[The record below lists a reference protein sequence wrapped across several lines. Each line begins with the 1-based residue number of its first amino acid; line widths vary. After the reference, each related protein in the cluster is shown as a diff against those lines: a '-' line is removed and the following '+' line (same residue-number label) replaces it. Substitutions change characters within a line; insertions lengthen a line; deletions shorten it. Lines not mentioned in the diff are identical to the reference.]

1 MNNSKKAKILIVD
14 DEVNLLDVLSTVVAN
29 EGYSVKSTNFPDKAE
44 SMIDKYD
51 FDLVVTDLKME
62 PIDGMS
68 ILRYAKRKDPNTQVL
83 MMTAFGTIE
92 TAIEALKAGAF
103 DYIVKPFKL
112 DNVKLFIRRALEHRA
127 TIIENDN
134 LKEILKQKYD
144 FKNIIGDSSALRN
157 IIQRVQ
163 KVAATDATVL
173 ITGESGTGKELFA
186 KAIYANSNRHNMP
199 FVSINCGAVVETLLE
214 SELFGH
220 VKGSFTDASFNKK
233 GLFQVADGGTIFLD
247 EIGLTSKSFQMKLLR
262 VLQEREIRRVG
273 DTKDIKVDVRVIAAT
288 NENLEEKV
296 KDLSFREDLYYRLTV
311 FPIHIPPLRDRTGD
325 VSLLIKYFL
334 EKTSAKLGKIF
345 RPEKEF
351 VDVLSKYNWP
361 GNIREL
367 ENIIERSVLLADSTT
382 IKADDLP
389 DSILNFNDNSSSN
402 TTTKREL
409 RSIIDDAQRNH
420 IIRVLEETSGNKKL
434 TAKILGVDPATLYR
448 KMEKLDVAFKK

>member
-1 MNNSKKAKILIVD
+1 MS
-14 DEVNLLDVLSTVVAN
+14 
-29 EGYSVKSTNFPDKAE
+29 
-44 SMIDKYD
+44 
-51 FDLVVTDLKME
+51 

-83 MMTAFGTIE
+83 MMTAFATIE

-103 DYIVKPFKL
+103 DYVVKPFKL
-112 DNVKLFIRRALEHRA
+112 DNIKLFIRRALEHRA

-144 FKNIIGDSSALRN
+144 FKNIIGESSALRN
-157 IIQRVQ
+157 VIQCVQ

-186 KAIYANSNRHNMP
+186 KAIFANSNRQNMP
-199 FVSINCGAVVETLLE
+199 FVSINCGAMVDTLLE

-220 VKGSFTDASFNKK
+220 VKGSFTDASSDKK

-273 DTKDIKVDVRVIAAT
+273 DTRDIKVDVRIIAAT

-296 KDLSFREDLYYRLTV
+296 KNNSFREDLYYRLSV
-311 FPIHIPPLRDRTGD
+311 FPILLPPLRKRTGD
-325 VSLLIKYFL
+325 IPLLIKYFL
-334 EKTSAKLGKIF
+334 DKSSTKLGKTF
-345 RPEKEF
+345 RPDKEF
-351 VDVLSKYNWP
+351 VDILSKYNWP

-367 ENIIERSVLLADSTT
+367 ENIIERSVLLAESTT
-382 IKADDLP
+382 IKANNLP
-389 DSILNFNDNSSSN
+389 DSLLDFNNFEKAGDD
-402 TTTKREL
+402 REL
-409 RSIIDDAQRNH
+409 RAVIDDAQRNH
-420 IIRVLEETSGNKKL
+420 ILRVLEETNGNKKL
-434 TAKILGVDPATLYR
+434 ASRILDIDPATLYR
-448 KMEKLDVAFKK
+448 KMEKLGLE

>member
-14 DEVNLLDVLSTVVAN
+14 DEVNLLDVLTTVVAN
-29 EGYSVKSTNFPDKAE
+29 EGYSVKSTSFPEKAE

-51 FDLVVTDLKME
+51 FDLVITDLKMS

-68 ILRYAKRKDPNTQVL
+68 ILRHTRRKDPNTQVL
-83 MMTAFGTIE
+83 MITAFGTIE

-103 DYIVKPFKL
+103 DYVVKPFKL
-112 DNVKLFIRRALEHRA
+112 DNIKIFIRRALEHRA

-144 FKNIIGDSSALRN
+144 FKNIIGESSALRN
-157 IIQRVQ
+157 VIQRVQ

-186 KAIYANSNRHNMP
+186 KAIFANSNRHNMP
-199 FVSINCGAVVETLLE
+199 FVSINCGAMVETLLE

-273 DTKDIKVDVRVIAAT
+273 DTMDIKVDVRIIAAT

-334 EKTSAKLGKIF
+334 DKASAKLGKTF
-345 RPEKEF
+345 RPEKDF
-351 VDVLSKYNWP
+351 VDSLSKYNWP

-367 ENIIERSVLLADSTT
+367 ENIIERSVLLAESTT
-382 IKADDLP
+382 IKAVDLP
-389 DSILNFNDNSSSN
+389 DSMLNFNNSTSS
-402 TTTKREL
+402 TTADREL
-409 RSIIDDAQRNH
+409 RSVTDEAQRNH
-420 IIRVLEETSGNKKL
+420 IIRVLEETNGNKKL

-448 KMEKLDVAFKK
+448 KMEKLEIE

>member
-1 MNNSKKAKILIVD
+1 MNNSKKAQVLIVD
-14 DEVNLLDVLSTVVAN
+14 DEVNLLEVLTTVVAN

-51 FDLVVTDLKME
+51 FDLVITDLKMS
-62 PIDGMS
+62 PIDGMN

-83 MMTAFGTIE
+83 MMTAFATIE

-103 DYIVKPFKL
+103 DYVVKPFKL
-112 DNVKLFIRRALEHRA
+112 DNIKLFIRRALEHRA

-144 FKNIIGDSSALRN
+144 FKNIIGESSELRN
-157 IIQRVQ
+157 VIQCVQ

-186 KAIYANSNRHNMP
+186 KAIFANSNRQNMP
-199 FVSINCGAVVETLLE
+199 FVSINCGAMVETLLE

-220 VKGSFTDASFNKK
+220 VKGSFTDAVSDKK

-273 DTKDIKVDVRVIAAT
+273 DTRDIKVDARIIAAT

-296 KDLSFREDLYYRLTV
+296 KNNSFREDLYYRLSV
-311 FPIHIPPLRDRTGD
+311 FPILLPPLRNRTGD
-325 VSLLIKYFL
+325 IPLLIKYFL
-334 EKTSAKLGKIF
+334 DKSSAKLGKTF

-351 VDVLSKYNWP
+351 VDILSKYNWP

-367 ENIIERSVLLADSTT
+367 ENIIERSVLLAESTA
-382 IKADDLP
+382 IKANNLP
-389 DSILNFNDNSSSN
+389 DSLLNFNNSEKTSDD
-402 TTTKREL
+402 REL
-409 RSIIDDAQRNH
+409 RAVIDEAQRNH
-420 IIRVLEETSGNKKL
+420 ILRVLEETNGNKKL
-434 TAKILGVDPATLYR
+434 ASRILDIDPATLYR
-448 KMEKLDVAFKK
+448 KMEKLSIE

>member
-1 MNNSKKAKILIVD
+1 
-14 DEVNLLDVLSTVVAN
+14 
-29 EGYSVKSTNFPDKAE
+29 
-44 SMIDKYD
+44 
-51 FDLVVTDLKME
+51 
-62 PIDGMS
+62 
-68 ILRYAKRKDPNTQVL
+68 
-83 MMTAFGTIE
+83 
-92 TAIEALKAGAF
+92 
-103 DYIVKPFKL
+103 
-112 DNVKLFIRRALEHRA
+112 
-127 TIIENDN
+127 
-134 LKEILKQKYD
+134 
-144 FKNIIGDSSALRN
+144 
-157 IIQRVQ
+157 
-163 KVAATDATVL
+163 L

-186 KAIYANSNRHNMP
+186 KAIYTNSNRHNMP
-199 FVSINCGAVVETLLE
+199 FVSLNCGAMVETLLE

-273 DTKDIKVDVRVIAAT
+273 DTKDIKVDVRIIAAT

-334 EKTSAKLGKIF
+334 DKASAKLGKIF

-351 VDVLSKYNWP
+351 VDALSKYNWP

-367 ENIIERSVLLADSTT
+367 ENIIERSVLLAESTT
-382 IKADDLP
+382 IEAGNLP
-389 DSILNFNDNSSSN
+389 DTILNFNDNGNGN
-402 TTTKREL
+402 TTVGREL
-409 RSIIDDAQRNH
+409 RSVTDGAQRSH
-420 IIRVLEETSGNKKL
+420 IIRILEETNGNKKL

-448 KMEKLDVAFKK
+448 KMEKLDIE

>member
-1 MNNSKKAKILIVD
+1 MNNSEKAKILIVD
-14 DEVNLLDVLSTVVAN
+14 DEVNLLDVLNTVVAN

-112 DNVKLFIRRALEHRA
+112 DNIKLFIRRALEHRA

-288 NENLEEKV
+288 NESLEEKV

-334 EKTSAKLGKIF
+334 EKISAKLGKVF

-351 VDVLSKYNWP
+351 VDVLSKYSWP

-367 ENIIERSVLLADSTT
+367 ENIIERSVLLADSAI
-382 IKADDLP
+382 IKADNLP
-389 DSILNFNDNSSSN
+389 DSILNFDDNSSSN
-402 TTTKREL
+402 TTGKREL

-448 KMEKLDVAFKK
+448 KMEKLDVAFNK

>member
-1 MNNSKKAKILIVD
+1 MNNSKKAQVLIVD
-14 DEVNLLDVLSTVVAN
+14 DEVNLLEVLTTVVAN

-51 FDLVVTDLKME
+51 FDLVITDLKMS

-83 MMTAFGTIE
+83 MMTAFATIE

-103 DYIVKPFKL
+103 DYVVKPFKL
-112 DNVKLFIRRALEHRA
+112 DNIKLFIRRALEHRA

-144 FKNIIGDSSALRN
+144 FKNIIGESSELRN
-157 IIQRVQ
+157 VIQCVQ

-186 KAIYANSNRHNMP
+186 KAIFANSNRQNMP
-199 FVSINCGAVVETLLE
+199 FVSINCGAMVETLLE

-220 VKGSFTDASFNKK
+220 VKGSFTDAVSDKK

-273 DTKDIKVDVRVIAAT
+273 DTRDIKVDVRIIAAT

-296 KDLSFREDLYYRLTV
+296 KNNSFREDLYYRLSV
-311 FPIHIPPLRDRTGD
+311 FPILLPPLRNRTGD
-325 VSLLIKYFL
+325 IPLLIKYFL
-334 EKTSAKLGKIF
+334 DKSSAKLGKTF

-351 VDVLSKYNWP
+351 VDILSKYNWP

-367 ENIIERSVLLADSTT
+367 ENIIERSVLLAESTA
-382 IKADDLP
+382 IKANNLP
-389 DSILNFNDNSSSN
+389 DSLLNFNNSEKTSDD
-402 TTTKREL
+402 REL
-409 RSIIDDAQRNH
+409 RAVIDEAQRNH
-420 IIRVLEETSGNKKL
+420 ILRVLEETNGNKKL
-434 TAKILGVDPATLYR
+434 ASRILDIDPATLYR
-448 KMEKLDVAFKK
+448 KMEKLSIE

>member
-1 MNNSKKAKILIVD
+1 MNNSEKAKILIID
-14 DEVNLLDVLSTVVAN
+14 DEVNLLDVLATVVAN

-44 SMIDKYD
+44 SMIDKHD
-51 FDLVVTDLKME
+51 FDLILTDLKME

-68 ILRYAKRKDPNTQVL
+68 LLRYAKRKDPNTQVL

-112 DNVKLFIRRALEHRA
+112 ENIKLFIRRALEHRA

-144 FKNIIGDSSALRN
+144 FKNIIGESSAVRN
-157 IIQRVQ
+157 VIQRVQ

-186 KAIYANSNRHNMP
+186 KAIYVNSNRHNMP
-199 FVSINCGAVVETLLE
+199 FVSINCGAMVETLLE

-288 NENLEEKV
+288 NENLEGKI

-325 VSLLIKYFL
+325 ISLLIKYFL
-334 EKTSAKLGKIF
+334 DIASAKLGKIF

-351 VDVLSKYNWP
+351 VDALSKYNWP

-367 ENIIERSVLLADSTT
+367 ENIIERSVLLAESTT
-382 IKADDLP
+382 IEACNLP
-389 DSILNFNDNSSSN
+389 DTILNFNDNSN
-402 TTTKREL
+402 ITEGREL
-409 RSIIDDAQRNH
+409 RSVTDEAQRSH
-420 IIRVLEETSGNKKL
+420 IIRILEETNGNKKL

-448 KMEKLDVAFKK
+448 KMEKLDIE

>member
-1 MNNSKKAKILIVD
+1 MNNSKKAQVLIVD
-14 DEVNLLDVLSTVVAN
+14 DEVNLLEVLTTVVAN

-51 FDLVVTDLKME
+51 FDLVITDLKMS

-103 DYIVKPFKL
+103 DYVVKPFKL
-112 DNVKLFIRRALEHRA
+112 DNIKLFIRRALEHRA

-144 FKNIIGDSSALRN
+144 FKNIIGESSELRN
-157 IIQRVQ
+157 VIQCVQ

-186 KAIYANSNRHNMP
+186 KAIFANSNRQNMP
-199 FVSINCGAVVETLLE
+199 FVSINCGAMVETLLE

-220 VKGSFTDASFNKK
+220 VKGSFTDAVSDKK

-273 DTKDIKVDVRVIAAT
+273 DTRDIKVDVRIIAAT

-296 KDLSFREDLYYRLTV
+296 KNNSFREDLYYRLSV
-311 FPIHIPPLRDRTGD
+311 FPILLPPLRNRTGD
-325 VSLLIKYFL
+325 IPLLIKYFL
-334 EKTSAKLGKIF
+334 DKSSAKLGKTF

-351 VDVLSKYNWP
+351 VDILSKYNWP

-367 ENIIERSVLLADSTT
+367 ENIIERSVLLAESTA
-382 IKADDLP
+382 IKANNLP
-389 DSILNFNDNSSSN
+389 DSLLNFNNSEKTSDD
-402 TTTKREL
+402 REL
-409 RSIIDDAQRNH
+409 RAVIDEAQRNH
-420 IIRVLEETSGNKKL
+420 ILRVLEETNGNKKL
-434 TAKILGVDPATLYR
+434 ASRILDIDPATLYR
-448 KMEKLDVAFKK
+448 KMEKLSIE